1 VYVRGFVLDPSG
13 VSERLGDLTSRE
25 RELVDA
31 AASGDVLE
39 CSQLPIEQLSAT
51 DDPEHTIRAELLREL
66 LLKRCNKPPDPRGVR
81 LRGARITGTLDLT
94 HVEAA
99 VGMQLWGCCFD
110 QPVLL
115 RGAHLPWLSLTDS
128 CVPALAADR
137 LQVDG
142 GLFLD
147 GGFRAIGVRLLG
159 GRITGQL
166 VLSGAVLINEA
177 GPALVGD
184 GLQVDGGLFLDGGFW
199 AVGHG
204 EDGAMRLSGARISG
218 TLSLNGAKL
227 INEAGPALHGDGL
240 RVDGSL
246 FLGEGFWAVGH
257 GEGGAVRLLGAH
269 ISGPLSLRDAKLTN
283 NAGPALVGDGL
294 RVDGNLLLDGGF
306 WATGHAEGGA
316 VRLLGARITGSLD
329 LSGAVLINEDGLVL
343 DLENAEAK
351 TIALPPG
358 VVCPQGVAGRSTCCD
373 AATRRVDLSGFVYTS
388 LVNSHSS
395 QWLHLI
401 ARHTAGYRPQPYQQ
415 LAALLR
421 AAGHDADAREIL
433 IAQQQDLRERGYLGG
448 RLPKTVHFAWEVLA
462 GYGYRTRRTAA
473 ALLIVLLAAG
483 ALGIFAGCVPTSP
496 GRYVA
501 MHTPQADASGSPC
514 SLLEQIGVGIDRGL
528 PLATTGIRSRCD
540 FDTTN
545 HWGQVITAFTW
556 ILQLFV
562 WVLAT
567 GVVAG
572 YVGLIRKAT

>member
-1 VYVRGFVLDPSG
+1 

-94 HVEAA
+94 QVEAA
-99 VGMQLWGCCFD
+99 VGLQLWGCNFD
-110 QPVLL
+110 HRLL
-115 RGAHLPWLSLTDS
+115 LKGAHLPWLSLTDS

-204 EDGAMRLSGARISG
+204 E
-218 TLSLNGAKL
+218 
-227 INEAGPALHGDGL
+227 
-240 RVDGSL
+240 
-246 FLGEGFWAVGH
+246 
-257 GEGGAVRLLGAH
+257 GGAVRLLGAH

-283 NAGPALVGDGL
+283 NAGPALVGDGI

-462 GYGYRTRRTAA
+462 GYGYRTRRTAV

-483 ALGIFAGCVPTSP
+483 GLGIFAGCVPTSP